1 MRSHNFP
8 WENLQN
14 SMAGYVRWI
23 KEIQASFKP
32 AHTGTSKGQDW
43 LYQPSIDS
51 SARVYTTNQPP
62 IKSTLDNGSAPS
74 FPLPLA
80 NVLPKALM
88 DLVI

>member
-1 MRSHNFP
+1 
-8 WENLQN
+8 
-14 SMAGYVRWI
+14 MAGYVRWI

-32 AHTGTSKGQDW
+32 AHTSTSKGQDW
-43 LYQPSIDS
+43 LYQPSISS

-74 FPLPLA
+74 VPLPLA